1 MLFLIEYQGIQ
12 HYKEMENGFGKQQR
26 EITDLQ
32 KREYCNKKNI
42 KLYEIKYDEDI
53 YNKIEYI
60 LKENNL

>member
-1 MLFLIEYQGIQ
+1 
-12 HYKEMENGFGKQQR
+12 MENGFGKQQR